1 MSNKSETKG
10 QGWFSNL
17 LNFLPWLN
25 KGDTNQSLMASK
37 EPVIDRQSRQ
47 NDRNLTSSVIG
58 IVGLL
63 TYLGNVDLSNFSLE
77 FLFKFGALGS
87 DLTTN
92 IKVISEI
99 ISTSWSSITAVVA
112 VLLIIALVLFC
123 AFTQFRNA
131 CINHK
136 AQSIEASHFNQTLA
150 QAQKEAEQAKAE
162 AAKYKERAEL
172 AEADAAKIRKELE
185 EVKSAE
191 SKIFL
196 EQTKAEI
203 ELARARAKESIAVKF
218 AYDAISNSINHN
230 SGAQPQHF
238 KEE

>member
-10 QGWFSNL
+10 QGWFSKL
-17 LNFLPWLN
+17 LNFLPWFN

-77 FLFKFGALGS
+77 FLFKFSTLGS
-87 DLTTN
+87 DFN
-92 IKVISEI
+92 SNVQIISEI
-99 ISTSWSSITAVVA
+99 ISTSWSSITATA
-112 VLLIIALVLFC
+112 
-123 AFTQFRNA
+123 AFTLIVILAFFIAFTNFRNA
-131 CINHK
+131 YLNHK
-136 AQSIEASHFNQTLA
+136 AQSIESSHFNNALA

-172 AEADAAKIRKELE
+172 AEAETSQIRKELE

-203 ELARARAKESIAVKF
+203 ELARAQAKESLAVKF
-218 AYDAISNSINHN
+218 AYEAISNSINQN
-230 SGAQPQHF
+230 NGTQQ
-238 KEE
+238 

>member
-1 MSNKSETKG
+1 MS
-10 QGWFSNL
+10 L
-17 LNFLPWLN
+17 
-25 KGDTNQSLMASK
+25 
-37 EPVIDRQSRQ
+37 VRH
-47 NDRNLTSSVIG
+47 
-58 IVGLL
+58 
-63 TYLGNVDLSNFSLE
+63 
-77 FLFKFGALGS
+77 KFGALGS

-123 AFTQFRNA
+123 AFTQFRNT

-150 QAQKEAEQAKAE
+150 QSQKEAEQAKAE

-172 AEADAAKIRKELE
+172 AEAETSQIRKELE

-191 SKIFL
+191 SKVSL
-196 EQTKAEI
+196 ERTKAEI
-203 ELARARAKESIAVKF
+203 ELARAQAKESLAVKF

-230 SGAQPQHF
+230 SGTQQHF